1 MILDRALQRTMLEK
15 LKDSYPYRYDF
26 SNDFKYG
33 ESAYEKAI
41 ANLYYLQSHGL
52 VSEKSILISGSL
64 GCGRIPMQFNE
75 SQITHKGMDFLTDDG
90 GLSAIL
96 GVVTIKFETEQLKLI
111 LTSKIIGSDLSSP
124 EKKVL
129 IEGLNELPTEGMK
142 HLTTKII
149 DAGWDSLPTLMKMIS
164 DAITNI

>member
-52 VSEKSILISGSL
+52 VSEKKYSDI
-64 GCGRIPMQFNE
+64 RIF
-75 SQITHKGMDFLTDDG
+75 
-90 GLSAIL
+90 GLR
-96 GVVTIKFETEQLKLI
+96 
-111 LTSKIIGSDLSSP
+111 
-124 EKKVL
+124 
-129 IEGLNELPTEGMK
+129 
-142 HLTTKII
+142 
-149 DAGWDSLPTLMKMIS
+149 
-164 DAITNI
+164 